1 MSRNNG
7 MSAVDKC
14 YVQLYLIERS
24 CTIEGSRSQTREV
37 TRWNLKIKAFLINA
51 RKIPGVKDTGLK
63 KGRVPFSHV
72 SPLLCAACIPHS
84 SYTISFPS
92 LLLPVISVI
101 STTSPPF
108 NLDSPQMPRLR
119 FRIPFVA
126 RRHTWRMLAVT
137 SRTCAELLR
146 KEPARYNRSLFVEYT
161 VLGETFVFWVVGS
174 SKNWR
179 GKYEQMLG
187 SHTWRGF
194 IKYSL
199 SLDLLSRIKANT
211 LT

>member
-146 KEPARYNRSLFVEYT
+146 KEPARYNRSFCEVHRSRWDICI
-161 VLGETFVFWVVGS
+161 LG
-174 SKNWR
+174 R
-179 GKYEQMLG
+179 GILEKLARKVRADVRIAHVAWFYQILSFPRFII
-187 SHTWRGF
+187 SH
-194 IKYSL
+194 
-199 SLDLLSRIKANT
+199 
-211 LT
+211 